1 MIIEKKNKE
10 RKGEGNEVEEQ
21 GVTVTKS
28 KIIGFLVL
36 LTANITL
43 IFIAPSTV
51 TFVANFYALLSM
63 LEF

>member
-1 MIIEKKNKE
+1 MIIEKRNKE
-10 RKGEGNEVEEQ
+10 RKVDGKEVEEQ

-28 KIIGFLVL
+28 KIIGFIVL
-36 LTANITL
+36 LVANIML
-43 IFIAPSTV
+43 IFIAASTV

>member
-10 RKGEGNEVEEQ
+10 RKGEGKEVEEQ